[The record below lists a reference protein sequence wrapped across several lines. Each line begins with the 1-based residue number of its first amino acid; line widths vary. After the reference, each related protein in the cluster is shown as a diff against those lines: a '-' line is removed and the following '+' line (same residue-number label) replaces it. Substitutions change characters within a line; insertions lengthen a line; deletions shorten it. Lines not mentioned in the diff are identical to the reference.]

1 MPIEIKEL
9 IIKAIV
15 GNNRQEFPSDAITP
29 NDLTKLKKEIISEVT
44 NKVFRALQKKNER

>member
-15 GNNRQEFPSDAITP
+15 SAKDNEPSAGMKPEDIH
-29 NDLTKLKKEIISEVT
+29 KLKKEITKEVT
-44 NKVFRALQKKNER
+44 EKILRTLRLKNER